1 MNKRIKELRNYL
13 KLSGE
18 EFGSKIGISKM
29 SISNLEHGRYNL
41 TEQSVKSICR
51 EFNVNEQWL
60 RNGDGDMFNT
70 ISEDE
75 ELKNLVDNLFKND
88 KYSKLKRLLVKHL
101 LTLSDEELQKFEDD
115 ILNYSK
121 ELQQ

>member
-1 MNKRIKELRNYL
+1 MNTRLKKLRKSLNL
-13 KLSGE
+13 NGE
-18 EFGSKIGISKM
+18 EFGNILGVTKAAISKM
-29 SISNLEHGRYNL
+29 ETGAVGI
-41 TEQSVKSICR
+41 TEQTIKSICR

-60 RNGDGDMFNT
+60 RNGDGDMFNS

-88 KYSKLKRLLVKHL
+88 RYSKLKRLLAKHL

-121 ELQQ
+121 ESQQ